1 MSGSIPFSI
10 AAASTKVLKVEPACR
25 ADCEVR
31 LNWLWAFPGI
41 TAVIARMK
49 PVPGST
55 ETIAA
60 AGSSGWSSVWR
71 IAPFASTWSFGS
83 IVV

>member
-1 MSGSIPFSI
+1 MSGLIPFSI
-10 AAASTKVLKVEPACR
+10 AEASTNALNVEPAWR

-31 LNWLWAFPGI
+31 LNWFFVLPGM
-41 TAVIARMK
+41 TAVIARIA

-60 AGSSGWSSVWR
+60 AGSSWR
-71 IAPFASTWSFGS
+71 
-83 IVV
+83 

>member
-1 MSGSIPFSI
+1 MPFSI

-25 ADCEVR
+25 VDCATR
-31 LNWLWAFPGI
+31 LNWLPFVLT
-41 TAVIARMK
+41 TAVIARIA

-60 AGSSGWSSVWR
+60 AGSVLYGRTSL
-71 IAPFASTWSFGS
+71 IAFLARYCSRGS
-83 IVV
+83 MVV

>member
-1 MSGSIPFSI
+1 
-10 AAASTKVLKVEPACR
+10 LNVEPAWR

-31 LNWLWAFPGI
+31 LNWLCAFPGI
-41 TAVIARMK
+41 TAVIARMN

-55 ETIAA
+55 DTIAA
-60 AGSSGWSSVWR
+60 AGSSCWSSVWR
-71 IAPFASTWSFGS
+71 IEPFASNWSFGS

>member
-1 MSGSIPFSI
+1 MN
-10 AAASTKVLKVEPACR
+10 VEPAWR

-31 LNWLWAFPGI
+31 LNSLCLFPGI
-41 TAVIARMK
+41 TAVIARIA
-49 PVPGST
+49 PVPGVT

-60 AGSSGWSSVWR
+60 AGSSDSSSVSR
-71 IAPFASTWSFGS
+71 IAEFASTWSFGS

>member
-1 MSGSIPFSI
+1 MPFSI
-10 AAASTKVLKVEPACR
+10 ADASTNVLNVEPAWR
-25 ADCEVR
+25 ADCAAR
-31 LNWLWAFPGI
+31 LNWLLGLRT
-41 TAVIARMK
+41 TAVIARIA

-60 AGSSGWSSVWR
+60 AGSVRYGRMSR
-71 IAPFASTWSFGS
+71 IALIALRCSRGS